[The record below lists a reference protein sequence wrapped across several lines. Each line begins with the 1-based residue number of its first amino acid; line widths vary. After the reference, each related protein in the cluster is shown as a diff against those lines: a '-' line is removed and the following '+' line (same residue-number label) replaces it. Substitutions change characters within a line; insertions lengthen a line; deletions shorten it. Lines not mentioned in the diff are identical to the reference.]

1 MATISQL
8 QQLLNIIPNS
18 KQNAM
23 HADDI
28 ARALGLPTT
37 GTCEATRALIREA
50 NLNGYFIVN
59 TIDDGFWLTSNK
71 QDVLDYL
78 GTLSNRI
85 QGTQGRINALKAHWN
100 SAHPNNIIP

>member
-1 MATISQL
+1 MATV

-23 HADDI
+23 HADEI
-28 ARALGLPTT
+28 ARALGLPTS

-50 NLNGYFIVN
+50 NLNGHFIVN

-85 QGTQGRINALKAHWN
+85 QGTQDRINALKTHWN
-100 SAHPNNIIP
+100 NANPHDLIP

>member
-1 MATISQL
+1 MATV

-28 ARALGLPTT
+28 ARALGLPTS

-50 NLNGYFIVN
+50 NLNGHFIVN

-85 QGTQGRINALKAHWN
+85 QGTQNRINALKTHWN
-100 SAHPNNIIP
+100 NANPHDLIP